1 MSLKTQLS
9 ISLIQDQ
16 SAENRKR
23 WATYFIENQIDLK
36 EFVDLVLSERK
47 LALRFIWLVGDLCE
61 INPEY
66 VANVVPNFYE
76 LKDKV
81 KFPNFDRSLAKLFLH
96 CGIPEDME
104 GEIIEELFSWIM
116 DAKVSVATKNNSML
130 ALKKVLVKYPELENE
145 FRLVIEYQ
153 LDKNSVSFRI
163 CAKKI
168 LD

>member
-1 MSLKTQLS
+1 MSLKSNLS
-9 ISLIQDQ
+9 QSLIKDQ
-16 SAENRKR
+16 SAENRQF
-23 WATYFIENQIDLK
+23 WASYLIENQIDLR
-36 EFVDLVLSERK
+36 EMVDLVLSERK

-66 VANVVPNFYE
+66 VVNTVPLFYE

-96 CGIPEDME
+96 CGIPENLE

-116 DAKVSVATKNNSML
+116 DSKVSVATKTNSML

-145 FRLVIEYQ
+145 FRLVIEDQ

-163 CAKKI
+163 CAKKV
-168 LD
+168 LN